1 MTQQKQQNNEENKK
15 LKDLIKRLFIF
26 KKLDIEE

>member
-1 MTQQKQQNNEENKK
+1 MIQRKQQNNEENKK

>member
-1 MTQQKQQNNEENKK
+1 MTQRKQQNNEENKK